1 MALTVID
8 MYGSASQNSSLI
20 LVQTETIPEIPLM
33 FFIPFFRICYRTR
46 SNIVEG
52 KTFRLTRFT
61 FEILEE
67 LQQPYMPSHKSLPNK
82 HQLQVK
88 KNGS

>member
-1 MALTVID
+1 MEQCSITNREA
-8 MYGSASQNSSLI
+8 SLI

-33 FFIPFFRICYRTR
+33 SILPFFAFVTVFSATLLRRKR
-46 SNIVEG
+46 FVN
-52 KTFRLTRFT
+52 LFT
-61 FEILEE
+61 FETLEE
-67 LQQPYMPSHKSLPNK
+67 LQQPYIPTHKSLPNK